1 MRADREVV
9 AAALRV
15 SRGEALQ
22 YATASMRA
30 DPNLVESVLKYNG
43 VALRHAAPEL
53 RADRALVR
61 AAVEQSW
68 AALKAAAPA
77 LRSALEAAGHPAA
90 ARGGVPCR
98 QCFQLFGFDVM
109 LDADASPWLLEVRQ
123 AVPDLATSGLAP

>member
-77 LRSALEAAGHPAA
+77 LRDLFLPRLNVPSRTFEGSRLGPPQPRSPCLLRLIRLALDGSTPLMA
-90 ARGGVPCR
+90 
-98 QCFQLFGFDVM
+98 Q
-109 LDADASPWLLEVRQ
+109 
-123 AVPDLATSGLAP
+123 